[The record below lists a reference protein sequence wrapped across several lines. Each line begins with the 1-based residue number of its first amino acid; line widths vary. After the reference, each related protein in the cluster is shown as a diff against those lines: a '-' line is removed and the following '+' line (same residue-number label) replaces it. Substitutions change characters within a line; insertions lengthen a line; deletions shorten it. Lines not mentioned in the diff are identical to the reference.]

1 MGFGQI
7 RENLL
12 LLRRDAGCR
21 PIRNSEIALQA
32 RTILPKH
39 RGCTEHELN
48 SEGAAA
54 LHLHQAT
61 SKKKLIETD
70 PADQVLSQVDG

>member
-12 LLRRDAGCR
+12 LLLRDAGCR
-21 PIRNSEIALQA
+21 TIRNSEIALRA
-32 RTILPKH
+32 RTILPEHQGCSKH
-39 RGCTEHELN
+39 EMNR
-48 SEGAAA
+48 EGAAA